1 MEQNSDFVVKALSL
15 QEFLSNHPMKHEDL
29 ARLLGV
35 CVDAVN
41 SWSCGRRNPRPQIL
55 THLATIDERFRE
67 NPSLRATFVKAVL
80 CTVS

>member
-1 MEQNSDFVVKALSL
+1 MEQNGIYIIKALSV
-15 QEFLSNHPMKHEDL
+15 QDFLTQHPMKHEDL

-41 SWSCGRRNPRPQIL
+41 SWSCGRRNPRSQIL
-55 THLATIDERFRE
+55 THLATLDERFRE
-67 NPSLRATFVKAVL
+67 NPPLREKFVKPVL

>member
-1 MEQNSDFVVKALSL
+1 MEQNVTYNVQVLSL
-15 QEFLSNHPMKHEDL
+15 QDFLAKHPMRHEDL

-55 THLATIDERFRE
+55 THLATLDERFSE
-67 NPSLRATFVKAVL
+67 NPPMRERFVKTVP